1 MFGSVGSAV
10 PTFINQIN
18 NKLPITITHKN
29 VTRFFMTTNEAC
41 FLLMSSLKINKAKNV
56 LVLDMG
62 KPIKILKIIKSLIEL
77 RKKIEPDYTHEI
89 KEIGLQ
95 KGEKM
100 NEELTTNNKLRK
112 TNNPDI
118 NIATDPVYKNI
129 EIEKLIEKLSRNNDP
144 FIATNLMKN
153 FLSSDY
159 K

>member
-1 MFGSVGSAV
+1 
-10 PTFINQIN
+10 
-18 NKLPITITHKN
+18 
-29 VTRFFMTTNEAC
+29 
-41 FLLMSSLKINKAKNV
+41 
-56 LVLDMG
+56 MG